1 MDAHSLVT
9 LLITPPEVPP
19 NSNSDQNWFLSII
32 SAKVQE
38 YSSKCG
44 LGITLG
50 SDLYFDYVRCCVNA
64 LINLKFELAKS
75 ASNEPSPSNA
85 GPGTSKPE
93 ADMLSIGQQRN
104 VSALVEMVLALGV
117 LPNLLPGVGISIEK
131 RSVFLQTIL
140 KTMPER
146 QILERYKQLVFSIE
160 SLLELARYKQFNTLI
175 VTKHLGDVLGCLM
188 QVAHAPLMKP
198 KADEEEVVKQE
209 EGKSEIEVN
218 EETFVMTHE
227 LFDRL
232 SEDQERFKSELNKI
246 IEKTYQPLIVKYLLI
261 LQSNSK
267 NPNTKCP
274 KWFSKTVSNLLS
286 ARLVLPDG
294 VLHVVRGV
302 MDLGGEEERF
312 DWRKI
317 GLIGNVL
324 GNPPH
329 GTYKE
334 TEVYYSKVCPQ
345 LLELLDSEES
355 TVSMIA
361 CMGIKTAAERSLILG
376 RRYLLDVLT
385 EPFMKLTGEYKE
397 ALAVTEKELDNCI
410 KNLVKVFVLG
420 NDPSLMFVTH
430 LEPIIII
437 LLNLHM
443 TITFGI
449 SHLRDPVKQLVE
461 RYLKYSDKSTS
472 LVMLRAFALD
482 EAPVTT
488 QNRTKMMHK
497 DVVFAA
503 GDEGGVKIIKKVEA
517 EQSFYVADDEK
528 AIVVQDLLEELK
540 DKSLYSQFFLSLME
554 DLTNSMIDD
563 DKDLD
568 KDLEFPEHVPG
579 GDLEKQLLDLEQHL
593 DNSMHKMRRN
603 LMVIRLLGLLSE
615 DKTFQEN
622 LLKESEKMIQFVT
635 SSIKRAAAG
644 VRNGVESST
653 LGVQSLNMALSILSV
668 HLTQANVATD
678 DWVKM
683 QESVDDLKVLS
694 NHSDERISKI
704 SGQLHG
710 LVCTQGVMLEE
721 VKVLKEKTSQ
731 IKAETERMR
740 EKANEMKQM
749 KAEQE
754 NKAMDAKKAQL
765 KEKADEFKK
774 QKEKRKNKAK
784 ETKSKYEE
792 ALYDISDP
800 LLPVQ
805 GHGLIEL
812 SKLVDEKDSETLE
825 NIDKVRLIFQS
836 NLEDE
841 DSYIY
846 LSSIAGLVSCGRHRP
861 EQVLDC
867 LTKEFGLVQE
877 RKIKQE
883 EEGEDQAMAIRTK
896 VGEALVKITR
906 ELGEVTP
913 KYKNIL
919 LNCFFSAANDA
930 DPLVRASSLS
940 NMGEVC
946 KNLRFSLG
954 GIAGEVLQHLSAC
967 SKDIAAEVRA
977 AAVMVL
983 TMILQGLGRDSFSV
997 LQGTLRDIYRELKM
1011 LASTEK
1017 EDMVLSQVSL
1027 AVEEIDNIVREFLTP
1042 ENSIEKKIIIDSLT
1056 L

>member
-1 MDAHSLVT
+1 MGLSDAHSLVS

-19 NSNSDQNWFLSII
+19 NSSSDQNWFVSIV

-44 LGITLG
+44 LGIALG
-50 SDLYFDYVRCCVNA
+50 SDTYFDYVRCCVNA
-64 LINLKFELAKS
+64 LINLKFELTNN
-75 ASNEPSPSNA
+75 ASMSSQSTTA
-85 GPGTSKPE
+85 SQKPE

-117 LPNLLPGVGISIEK
+117 LPNLLPGVGISLEK
-131 RSVFLQTIL
+131 RSVFLQTII
-140 KTMPER
+140 KTIPER
-146 QILERYKQLVFSIE
+146 AILERYKQLVFSVE
-160 SLLELARYKQFNTLI
+160 SLLDLAKYKQFNTLI
-175 VTKHLGDVLGCLM
+175 VTKHLGDILGCLV

-198 KADEEEVVKQE
+198 KEEEIN
-209 EGKSEIEVN
+209 KSIESDSNIEVK
-218 EETFVMTHE
+218 EDAFVMTQE

-232 SEDQERFKSELNKI
+232 SKDQERFKSELDKI
-246 IEKTYQPLIVKYLLI
+246 IDKTYQPLIVKYLLV

-267 NPNTKCP
+267 SSTAKCP

-286 ARLVLPDG
+286 SRLVLPEG

-312 DWRKI
+312 DWKKI
-317 GLIGNVL
+317 GLIGDVL

-329 GTYKE
+329 GNYHE
-334 TEVYYSKVCPQ
+334 TEVYYSKVGPQ

-361 CMGIKTAAERSLILG
+361 SMGIKTAAERSLILG

-385 EPFMKLTGEYKE
+385 EPFMKLTGDYKD
-397 ALAVTEKELDNCI
+397 ALAVSEKELDDCI

-430 LEPIIII
+430 LEPIIVI

-443 TITFGI
+443 TITFGV
-449 SHLRDPVKQLVE
+449 SHLREPVKQLVE
-461 RYLKYSDKSTS
+461 RYLKYSDRSTS
-472 LVMLRAFALD
+472 LTMLRAFALD
-482 EAPVTT
+482 EVPVTT

-497 DVVFAA
+497 DVIFAA
-503 GDEGGVKIIKKVEA
+503 GDEGGVKVIKKVEA

-540 DKSLYSQFFLSLME
+540 DKALYSQFFLSLME

-563 DKDLD
+563 DKDEF
-568 KDLEFPEHVPG
+568 DLEFPEPVPG
-579 GDLEKQLLDLEQHL
+579 EDMEKQLLDLEKHL

-615 DKTFQEN
+615 DKSFQEN

-635 SSIKRAAAG
+635 SSIRRAAAG
-644 VRNGVESST
+644 VRNGIESST
-653 LGVQSLNMALSILSV
+653 LGVQSLNMALSILTV
-668 HLTQANVATD
+668 HLTQANVATE

-683 QESVDDLKVLS
+683 QDSVDDLKVLTD
-694 NHSDERISKI
+694 HSDERISKI
-704 SGQLHG
+704 SGQLHS
-710 LVCTQGVMLEE
+710 LVCTQGIMIEE
-721 VKVLKEKTSQ
+721 VKNLKEKTVQ
-731 IKAETERMR
+731 IKAETEKMR
-740 EKANEMKQM
+740 AKANEIKQM
-749 KAEQE
+749 KADEE
-754 NKAMDAKKAQL
+754 NKVMDEKKAQL
-765 KEKADEFKK
+765 KEKAEEFKK
-774 QKEKRKNKAK
+774 QKEKRKNKSK

-792 ALYDISDP
+792 ALFDISDP

-812 SKLVDEKDSETLE
+812 SKLIDEKDSETLE
-825 NIDKVRLIFQS
+825 NIDKVRFIFQS

-867 LTKEFGLVQE
+867 LTKEFSLVQD
-877 RKIKQE
+877 RNINKVE
-883 EEGEDQAMAIRTK
+883 EEGEDQVMAIRTK

-919 LNCFFSAANDA
+919 LNCFFSAANDP

-967 SKDIAAEVRA
+967 SRDVAAEVRA

-997 LQGTLRDIYRELKM
+997 LQATLRDIYRELKM

-1017 EDMVLSQVSL
+1017 EDMVLAQVSL

-1042 ENSIEKKIIIDSLT
+1042 ENRIEKTIVIDSLP

>member
-1 MDAHSLVT
+1 MDAHSLVS

-75 ASNEPSPSNA
+75 ANNEPSPSNA
-85 GPGTSKPE
+85 GPGTPKPE

-117 LPNLLPGVGISIEK
+117 LPNLLPGVGISVEK

-160 SLLELARYKQFNTLI
+160 SLLELARYKKFNTLI

-198 KADEEEVVKQE
+198 KADDEEVVKQE
-209 EGKSEIEVN
+209 EGNSEIKVK
-218 EETFVMTHE
+218 EEAFVMTHE

-232 SEDQERFKSELNKI
+232 SEDQERFKSELDKI

-397 ALAVTEKELDNCI
+397 ALAVTEKELDDCI

-443 TITFGI
+443 TITFGV

-563 DKDLD
+563 DKDQI
-568 KDLEFPEHVPG
+568 DLEFPEPVPG
-579 GDLEKQLLDLEQHL
+579 GDIEKQLLDLEQHL
-593 DNSMHKMRRN
+593 DNSMHKMRKN

-683 QESVDDLKVLS
+683 QESVDDLKVLA

-710 LVCTQGVMLEE
+710 LVCTQGIMLEE

-754 NKAMDAKKAQL
+754 NKAMDEKKAQL

-861 EQVLDC
+861 EQVLEC

-877 RKIKQE
+877 RKIIQE
-883 EEGEDQAMAIRTK
+883 EDKEDQTMAIRTK

-919 LNCFFSAANDA
+919 LNCFFSAANDP

-954 GIAGEVLQHLSAC
+954 GIAGEVLQHLAAC
-967 SKDIAAEVRA
+967 SKDVAAEVRA

-1042 ENSIEKKIIIDSLT
+1042 DNSIEKKIIVDSLA

>member
-1 MDAHSLVT
+1 MDAHSLVS
-9 LLITPPEVPP
+9 LLITPPEIPP
-19 NSNSDQNWFLSII
+19 NSNSDQNWFVSII
-32 SAKVQE
+32 NAKVQE

-50 SDLYFDYVRCCVNA
+50 SDLFFDYVRCCVNA
-64 LINLKFELAKS
+64 LINLKFELNKISHEHEPKS
-75 ASNEPSPSNA
+75 ALGGVP
-85 GPGTSKPE
+85 KPE
-93 ADMLSIGQQRN
+93 ADMLSISQQRN
-104 VSALVEMVLALGV
+104 VSALVEMVLALGI
-117 LPNLLPGVGISIEK
+117 LPNLLPGVGLAVEK
-131 RSVFLQTIL
+131 RSLFLQTIL
-140 KTMPER
+140 KSIPER
-146 QILERYKQLVFSIE
+146 PILERYKQLVFSIE
-160 SLLELARYKQFNTLI
+160 SLLELAKYKQFNTLI
-175 VTKHLGDVLGCLM
+175 VSKHLGDVLGCLI

-198 KADEEEVVKQE
+198 KDEEANLENKGDKDIKVKE
-209 EGKSEIEVN
+209 D
-218 EETFVMTHE
+218 TFVMTPE

-232 SEDQERFKSELNKI
+232 SKDQERFKSELDKI
-246 IEKTYQPLIVKYLLI
+246 IGKTYQPLIVKYLLV

-267 NPNTKCP
+267 GPSSKCP

-286 ARLVLPDG
+286 SRLVLPEG

-329 GTYKE
+329 GNYHE

-361 CMGIKTAAERSLILG
+361 SMGIKTAAERSLILG

-385 EPFMKLTGEYKE
+385 EPIMKLTGEYE
-397 ALAVTEKELDNCI
+397 DALAVTEKELDDCI

-443 TITFGI
+443 TITFGV
-449 SHLRDPVKQLVE
+449 SHLKDPVKQLVE
-461 RYLKYSDKSTS
+461 RYLKYSDRSTS

-503 GDEGGVKIIKKVEA
+503 GDEGGVKVIKKVEA

-540 DKSLYSQFFLSLME
+540 DKALYSQFFLSLME

-563 DKDLD
+563 DKDQL
-568 KDLEFPEHVPG
+568 DLEFPEPVPG
-579 GDLEKQLLDLEQHL
+579 EDVEKQLLDLEKHL
-593 DNSMHKMRRN
+593 DNSMHKMRKN

-615 DKTFQEN
+615 DKSFQDN

-668 HLTQANVATD
+668 HLTQVNVATE

-694 NHSDERISKI
+694 THSDERIRKI
-704 SGQLHG
+704 SGQLHS
-710 LVCTQGVMLEE
+710 LVCTQGIMIEE
-721 VKVLKEKTSQ
+721 VKNLKEKTSQ

-740 EKANEMKQM
+740 VKANEMKQM
-749 KAEQE
+749 KTNEE
-754 NKAMDAKKAQL
+754 NKAMDEKKAQL
-765 KEKADEFKK
+765 KEKADVLKK
-774 QKEKRKNKAK
+774 QKDKRKNKAK

-812 SKLVDEKDSETLE
+812 TKLIDEKDSETIE
-825 NIDKVRLIFQS
+825 NIDKARLIFQS

-867 LTKEFGLVQE
+867 LTKEFCLVQD
-877 RKIKQE
+877 RKIKQDA
-883 EEGEDQAMAIRTK
+883 EGEEQVMAIRTK

-919 LNCFFSAANDA
+919 LNCFFSAANDP
-930 DPLVRASSLS
+930 DSLVRASSLS

-967 SKDIAAEVRA
+967 SRDVAVEVRA

-997 LQGTLRDIYRELKM
+997 LEGTLRDIYRELKL

-1017 EDMVLSQVSL
+1017 EDTVLCHVSL
-1027 AVEEIDNIVREFLTP
+1027 ALDEIDKIVREFLTP
-1042 ENSIEKKIIIDSLT
+1042 DNRISNKVIIDKLT